1 MKNNAKYRE
10 WKQFQKVTSIKRN
23 EERTHTDPKQTQ
35 VTLYTEPKYLENV
48 EECLDEL
55 TPKNYIISNLNEA
68 SDAEKSDV
76 TNVK

>member
-10 WKQFQKVTSIKRN
+10 WNQFQKVTSIKRI
-23 EERTHTDPKQTQ
+23 EERTQTDPKQTQ
-35 VTLYTEPKYLENV
+35 VTPYNEPKYLENV
-48 EECLDEL
+48 EECLDAL
-55 TPKNYIISNLNEA
+55 NPKNYIISNLNEA